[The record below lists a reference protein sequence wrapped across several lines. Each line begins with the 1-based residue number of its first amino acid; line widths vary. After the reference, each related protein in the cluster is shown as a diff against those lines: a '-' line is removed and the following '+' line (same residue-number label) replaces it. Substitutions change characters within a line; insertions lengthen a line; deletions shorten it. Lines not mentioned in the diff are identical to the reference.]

1 MKQIKGA
8 IFVNAYSKPTQSITQ
23 AQNLQQEFSKK
34 GIGIDII
41 TDGFL
46 LVRKN
51 KIKDYAFGIF
61 LDKDKYLS
69 KQLENLGLRLFNS
82 HDAIRVCDDKGET
95 CIALEENGIKIPKTF
110 FAPVCYRKESPLNQT
125 WLKEIE
131 KELGYPLIVK
141 GSFGSMGSSV
151 YKAENYEELLNIAE
165 ELKLT
170 PHIYQQKVGESG
182 VDYRV
187 ICIGKQP
194 VSCMKRVNKTDF
206 RSNIALGGVGEKIE
220 LQAVPHLLEVA
231 KNCAVALNLDYCG
244 VDLLEDKNGVYVC
257 EVNSNAFFEESK
269 RVTGVNIAKLYVEYI
284 LQNV

>member
-1 MKQIKGA
+1 MRNIKGA
-8 IFVNAYSKPTQSITQ
+8 IFVNAYSKPSQSITQ
-23 AQNLQQEFSKK
+23 AQNLQQEFIKK

-51 KIKDYAFGIF
+51 KIKEYSFGIF

-82 HDAIRVCDDKGET
+82 HDAIRICDDKGET
-95 CIALEENGIKIPKTF
+95 CIALEQNGIKTPKTF
-110 FAPVCYRKESPLNQT
+110 FAPVCYRKESPLNED

-131 KELGYPLIVK
+131 KELKYPIIIK

-151 YKAENYEELLNIAE
+151 YKAENYEELKEISEEQKLN
-165 ELKLT
+165 
-170 PHIYQQKVGESG
+170 PHIYQQMVGESG

-187 ICIGKQP
+187 ICIGKQA

-220 LQAVPHLLEVA
+220 LERVPHLVEVA
-231 KNCAVALNLDYCG
+231 NTCAKVLNLDYCG
-244 VDLLEDKNGVYVC
+244 VDLLVDETGVYVC

-284 LQNV
+284 LENI